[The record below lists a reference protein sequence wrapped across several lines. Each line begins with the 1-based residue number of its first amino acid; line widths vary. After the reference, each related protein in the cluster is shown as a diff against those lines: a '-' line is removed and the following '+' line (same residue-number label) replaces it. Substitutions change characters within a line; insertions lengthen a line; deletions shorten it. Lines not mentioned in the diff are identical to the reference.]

1 MKILIR
7 QVRKQK
13 GLTLVEL
20 AERSGYGKST
30 ISNFERG
37 KVSPTLFELEVIAI
51 ALGVKISDLFD
62 SEFK

>member
-7 QVRKQK
+7 EVRKQK

-20 AERSGYGKST
+20 AKRSGYGKST
-30 ISNFERG
+30 ISNFENEI
-37 KVSPTLFELEVIAI
+37 VSPTILELEAI
-51 ALGVKISDLFD
+51 ATVLGVKISDLFD